1 MAAVGGL
8 AIGMCIVFGVFVL
21 LLLAELCYV
30 FYWKRRRSWRRI
42 SGVPSTEIF
51 SAAAERSA
59 ANFSFTR
66 EVGLVGAGE
75 NSADPEL
82 LAKLFPFGSSSSCNS
97 GLYMQGVLGGPRLL
111 FTIDEE
117 TKEEMEYEEPVDF
130 HNSNAF
136 PSIPQPQPKLNNF
149 QHQKQQWQYGYSI
162 GMIKQQQQM
171 QQQKVKKYEES
182 RYHWKSASPSPQ
194 PMSSYSDSP
203 FQRSAS
209 FRSFTTSEYSSSSPA
224 NPRYSLYAG
233 SFPSSS
239 CSSSPPRPSAS
250 SSFPSSCSAS
260 PWRNYDLAE
269 SHSRNDYE
277 DVHSISN
284 HEEDP
289 CVFYDAEADRFSS
302 RRSTEFGTPASSRR
316 STEFGTPGSSPSHL
330 LGNYSSNIS
339 STSPPLTPP
348 LTPIRAPLAAYSIPL
363 FTRSYSFSAARNPKN
378 PSPC

>member
-8 AIGMCIVFGVFVL
+8 AIGMCIVFGGFVL

-42 SGVPSTEIF
+42 SGVPATEIF
-51 SAAAERSA
+51 PAADRSTG
-59 ANFSFTR
+59 NFSFTR
-66 EVGLVGAGE
+66 EVGLVGAGDH
-75 NSADPEL
+75 SSDPEF
-82 LAKLFPFGSSSSCNS
+82 LAKLFPIGNSSNSCNS

-130 HNSNAF
+130 HNKNAF
-136 PSIPQPQPKLNNF
+136 PSTPLQQPKMKNF

-162 GMIKQQQQM
+162 GMIKQHQQR
-171 QQQKVKKYEES
+171 QQKVKYEES

-194 PMSSYSDSP
+194 PIIYSDSP

-209 FRSFTTSEYSSSSPA
+209 FRSSSSEYSSTSPA

-233 SFPSSS
+233 SYPSSS
-239 CSSSPPRPSAS
+239 SSSPPRRSAS
-250 SSFPSSCSAS
+250 SSFPSSCTAS

-277 DVHSISN
+277 DFHSISN
-284 HEEDP
+284 DEEDS
-289 CVFYDAEADRFSS
+289 CTFYDAEADRFSS
-302 RRSTEFGTPASSRR
+302 RRSTEFGTPV
-316 STEFGTPGSSPSHL
+316 SSPSHL
-330 LGNYSSNIS
+330 LGHYCSNTSSS
-339 STSPPLTPP
+339 SPPLTPP

-363 FTRSYSFSAARNPKN
+363 FTRSFSFSARNPN
-378 PSPC
+378 PN